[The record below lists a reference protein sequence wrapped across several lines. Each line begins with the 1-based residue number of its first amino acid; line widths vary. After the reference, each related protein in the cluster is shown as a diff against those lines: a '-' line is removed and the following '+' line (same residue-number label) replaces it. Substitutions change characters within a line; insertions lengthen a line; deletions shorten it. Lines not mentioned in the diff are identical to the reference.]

1 MFLDSLSASF
11 LKAPPIIILGMGA
24 RLSGPFTNSWAFSR
38 RQVRGISV
46 NFGFISLWL
55 YVLRWSYM
63 FACFTSTSWTNEAF
77 EHNPNSVKEA
87 QNRRLEM
94 NVASIWT
101 FTLFIPLSH
110 HLYVKFHICFNSI
123 YFNSIYFSVFGPGLL
138 AFNFFLNYNPIVESI
153 GSCSL

>member
-46 NFGFISLWL
+46 NFGFITLWL

-77 EHNPNSVKEA
+77 EHNPNSQWKKHKTVGWKWMLPQFGLSHYLYHWA
-87 QNRRLEM
+87 ITYMWNFTF
-94 NVASIWT
+94 ASIP
-101 FTLFIPLSH
+101 FISFHLFQF
-110 HLYVKFHICFNSI
+110 HLFQCVWPRIAGF
-123 YFNSIYFSVFGPGLL
+123 
-138 AFNFFLNYNPIVESI
+138 
-153 GSCSL
+153 